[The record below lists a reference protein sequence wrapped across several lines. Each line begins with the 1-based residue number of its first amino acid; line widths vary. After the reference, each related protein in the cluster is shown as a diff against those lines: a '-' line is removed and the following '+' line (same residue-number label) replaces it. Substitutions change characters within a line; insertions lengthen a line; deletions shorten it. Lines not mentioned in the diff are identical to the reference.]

1 MFYLFPSL
9 GLEIGGGLIIDGKV
23 EVYSTIK
30 ESEEK
35 SIKAEVVDT
44 VDSSLT
50 NDSSSALTTAASAP
64 ATAAMTSSGAT
75 LIPDPSSVHVKA
87 ESTAAAA
94 SAATA
99 TTVAPVKGS
108 VKLIADLIQTLNETF
123 VDYDF
128 SEVQASSFSTVKV
141 AEAIQSINSQLGE
154 LSWQSPSYMNNL
166 WREIDECIG
175 TLASCDVYKLD
186 DEVIT
191 EMDDGVVWC
200 VNYFFCNKELKRV
213 CYFMCN
219 ASNKYRDS
227 YDALGFDGEYPSSQ
241 GDDGAD
247 PTTNDEREGDESD
260 TEDAY
265 SVTDNN

>member
-1 MFYLFPSL
+1 MHLDV
-9 GLEIGGGLIIDGKV
+9 EIGGGLIIDGKV
-23 EVYSTIK
+23 EVYSTK
-30 ESEEK
+30 KDTEDRNVKQET
-35 SIKAEVVDT
+35 VDT
-44 VDSSLT
+44 SS
-50 NDSSSALTTAASAP
+50 NISSSSSTSAVAAATISSA
-64 ATAAMTSSGAT
+64 AT
-75 LIPDPSSVHVKA
+75 LIPVPNSVLVKA
-87 ESTAAAA
+87 EATAT
-94 SAATA
+94 ATA
-99 TTVAPVKGS
+99 TTATAAPLKGS
-108 VKLIADLIQTLNETF
+108 MRLVADLIQTLNETF

-128 SEVQASSFSTVKV
+128 SELQSSSFSTVKT
-141 AEAIQSINSQLGE
+141 AEAVQTINSQLGE

-200 VNYFFCNKELKRV
+200 INYFFCNKELKRV

-241 GDDGAD
+241 GDVD
-247 PTTNDEREGDESD
+247 PTTNDEQDGEESD
-260 TEDAY
+260 EEDAY
-265 SVTDNN
+265 SVTEKN